1 MTYKVLLSP
10 HAVSEYKK
18 LPPAI
23 KPEIQEG
30 LDGLV
35 KSPFAGPKVKRLKG
49 RLREYF
55 RYRVQDYRIV
65 YTVDQKA
72 AIVYVD
78 YIQHRREIYRNFE

>member
-1 MTYKVLLSP
+1 MICKVRLSP
-10 HAVSEYKK
+10 HAVNEYKK
-18 LPPAI
+18 LPSDI

-30 LDGLV
+30 LDSLA

-78 YIQHRREIYRNFE
+78 YIQHRREIYRNIK